1 MKYLDAACRGR
12 GTRDRTNRNLGEGF
26 PKFSMF
32 MGQHDPVTLLVC
44 TRCYGQTNATT
55 RKTSFGESLPSLIT
69 SCNER
74 YPPTFLINL
83 LLDLSFAKVL
93 GFAIF

>member
-1 MKYLDAACRGR
+1 MRQLDPQCPSQLEPFQQPISKTRVSAFAIGWYPTMKYSNAAYRGR

-44 TRCYGQTNATT
+44 TRC
-55 RKTSFGESLPSLIT
+55 
-69 SCNER
+69 
-74 YPPTFLINL
+74 
-83 LLDLSFAKVL
+83 
-93 GFAIF
+93 